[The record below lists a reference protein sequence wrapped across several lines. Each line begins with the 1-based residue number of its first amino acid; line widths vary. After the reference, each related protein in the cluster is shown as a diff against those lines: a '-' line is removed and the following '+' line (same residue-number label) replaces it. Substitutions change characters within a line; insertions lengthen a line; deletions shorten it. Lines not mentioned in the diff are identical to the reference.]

1 MENLFVVPCAVASF
15 LKVEST
21 GVKFLTF
28 RRKEG
33 KNGVENGIE
42 KSLYVQHQNV
52 RWKSALS
59 RNCNR
64 WSFDHVP
71 RTITVPDEASKR

>member
-33 KNGVENGIE
+33 KKCVENKKTE
-42 KSLYVQHQNV
+42 KSL
-52 RWKSALS
+52 
-59 RNCNR
+59 C
-64 WSFDHVP
+64 
-71 RTITVPDEASKR
+71 TASKCEMEKRVVSEL

>member
-33 KNGVENGIE
+33 KNGVENKKTE
-42 KSLYVQHQNV
+42 SL
-52 RWKSALS
+52 
-59 RNCNR
+59 C
-64 WSFDHVP
+64 
-71 RTITVPDEASKR
+71 TASKCEMEKRVVSEL

>member
-33 KNGVENGIE
+33 KSGVENKKTE
-42 KSLYVQHQNV
+42 KSL
-52 RWKSALS
+52 
-59 RNCNR
+59 C
-64 WSFDHVP
+64 
-71 RTITVPDEASKR
+71 TASKCEMEKRVVSEL